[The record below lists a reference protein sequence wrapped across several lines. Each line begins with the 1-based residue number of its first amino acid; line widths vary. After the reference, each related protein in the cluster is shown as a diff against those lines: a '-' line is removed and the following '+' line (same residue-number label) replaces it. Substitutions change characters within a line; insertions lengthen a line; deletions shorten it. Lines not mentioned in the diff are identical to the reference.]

1 VPLAVDPHARHD
13 DVVTS
18 SAGPVA
24 DLERAFA
31 ATAAIVDDV
40 PPDRR
45 DAPSPCAEWTVTDVV
60 EHLISGNLAL
70 ARALGPDL
78 ADAPEVAESLGP
90 RFRSSADVL
99 TAALA
104 RPDALA
110 GTVAIPFGTVPVPV
124 AVALRTIEAL
134 VHGWDVAVAS
144 GQDPSALPADVA
156 ETGIGF
162 SESMFASTDRTR
174 LPFAPAA
181 PVAESAPPIDRL
193 AALLGRE
200 PRS

>member
-1 VPLAVDPHARHD
+1 MTA
-13 DVVTS
+13 VTS

-24 DLERAFA
+24 DLGRAFEA
-31 ATAAIVDDV
+31 AAALVDGV

-45 DAPSPCAEWTVTDVV
+45 DAPSPCADWTVAEVV
-60 EHLISGNLAL
+60 EHVITGNLVV

-90 RFRSSADVL
+90 RFRSSAEALV
-99 TAALA
+99 AALGL
-104 RPDALA
+104 PDALT
-110 GTVAIPFGTVPVPV
+110 GTVTIPFGTVPVPV

-144 GQDPSALPADVA
+144 GQDPAGLPADVA
-156 ETGIGF
+156 EAGIGF
-162 SESMFASTDRTR
+162 SESMFASADRAR
-174 LPFAPAA
+174 LPFAPA
-181 PVAESAPPIDRL
+181 VALPESAPAIDRL